1 MANTNQTAEEQEAI
15 KRKRVFKKFQF
26 RGVDLDKLVRTGSGR
41 TRGRAGVR
49 ASQACAEAAQRV
61 GARARAYAYAR
72 AQERER
78 PRLTPAGRADG
89 RASGQ
94 PSKQGHSRTRAALCR
109 AHVLPASCFRP
120 PYTSMCGPTYI

>member
-26 RGVDLDKLVRTGSGR
+26 RGVDLDKLVRTGSER
-41 TRGRAGVR
+41 TCERAGGR

-72 AQERER
+72 ARER
-78 PRLTPAGRADG
+78 GCGSCRPGKRAGKRTGSRASRGILARVPRSAAHACRRFLPPASLHLDVRAD
-89 RASGQ
+89 
-94 PSKQGHSRTRAALCR
+94 
-109 AHVLPASCFRP
+109 
-120 PYTSMCGPTYI
+120 I